1 VRRLAPRP
9 LARALESFTA
19 TLAPPTTLARVQGLW
34 SEVVGET
41 LAEECRPVSEREG
54 TVTVACRS
62 SVWAQELAMMET
74 DLLERLNAALGGPAV
89 VELRFRVGS
98 RL

>member
-9 LARALESFTA
+9 LARALEDFTA
-19 TLAPPTTLARVQGLW
+19 TLAPPTTLARVQALW

-41 LAEECRPVSEREG
+41 LAEECRPLSERDG
-54 TVTVACRS
+54 VVTVGCRS

-74 DLLERLNAALGGPAV
+74 ELVERLNAALGGAAV
-89 VELRFRVGS
+89 AELRFRV
-98 RL
+98 R

>member
-1 VRRLAPRP
+1 MRRLAPRP
-9 LARALESFTA
+9 LARALEGFTA

-54 TVTVACRS
+54 TITVGCRS

-74 DLLERLNAALGGPAV
+74 DLLERLNAALGGATV